1 MAEPTTVDR
10 NLAMEAVRITEATA
24 IAAARF
30 MGRGDEE
37 AADRA
42 AARAMH
48 EALSRLAIDG
58 TIVIGHAGGAE
69 DEHLF
74 VGERIGQGAGP
85 EVAVAL
91 LPLEGPTII
100 AKGEPNG
107 LSVIAMA
114 ENGGFLQI
122 PSRYMEKLAV
132 GPGLPENVVD
142 LDAEPAENLT
152 SLARATGAAI
162 SDLVVCILDR
172 PRHHELIVKIREAGA
187 RIMLI
192 ADGDV
197 AGVVAATQAESG
209 IDAYM
214 GVGGAAEGVLAAA
227 ALGCIGGQ
235 MQGRLVFGGDDE
247 KKRAAALGITE
258 LGRKYSAPEMAQG
271 DLTFAATGVTGG
283 AMLTGVRT
291 FAGCAIT
298 HSMVLRSTTGT
309 LRYVEAHR
317 NFANEARVQRAGA

>member
-1 MAEPTTVDR
+1 
-10 NLAMEAVRITEATA
+10 MEAVRITEAAA

-30 MGRGDEE
+30 LGRGDEE

-58 TIVIGHAGGAE
+58 AIVIGHEGGAE
-69 DEHLF
+69 DGLLY
-74 VGERIGQGAGP
+74 VGERIGQGVGP

-107 LSVIAMA
+107 LSVIAIA
-114 ENGGFLQI
+114 ENGGFLPI
-122 PSRYMEKLAV
+122 PSRYMEKIAV
-132 GPGLPENVVD
+132 GSGLPENVVD

-152 SLARATGAAI
+152 SLAAAKGAAI
-162 SDLVVCILDR
+162 GDLVVCILDR
-172 PRHHELIVKIREAGA
+172 PRHHDLIAKIREAGA

-197 AGVVAATQAESG
+197 AGVVAATQPESG
-209 IDAYM
+209 VDAYM
-214 GVGGAAEGVLAAA
+214 GVGGADEGVLAAA
-227 ALGCIGGQ
+227 ALRCIGGQ
-235 MQGRLVFGGDDE
+235 MHGRFVFDGDDE
-247 KKRAAALGITE
+247 KKRALALGITDLE
-258 LGRKYSAPEMAQG
+258 RKYSAPEMAGG
-271 DLTFAATGVTGG
+271 DVTFAATGVTGG
-283 AMLTGVRT
+283 AMLAGVRT
-291 FAGCAIT
+291 LAGCAIT

-309 LRYVEAHR
+309 LRYIEAHR
-317 NFANEARVQRAGA
+317 NFANEARLRRASD

>member
-1 MAEPTTVDR
+1 
-10 NLAMEAVRITEATA
+10 MEAVRITEAAA

-30 MGRGDEE
+30 LGRGDEE

-58 TIVIGHAGGAE
+58 AIVIGHGGGAE
-69 DEHLF
+69 DGLLY
-74 VGERIGQGAGP
+74 VGERIGQGVGP

-114 ENGGFLQI
+114 ENGGFLPI
-122 PSRYMEKLAV
+122 PSRYMEKIAV
-132 GPGLPENVVD
+132 GSGLPENVVD

-152 SLARATGAAI
+152 SLAAAKGAAI
-162 SDLVVCILDR
+162 GDLVVCILDR
-172 PRHHELIVKIREAGA
+172 PRHHDLIAKIREAGA

-197 AGVVAATQAESG
+197 AGVVAATQPESG
-209 IDAYM
+209 VDAYM
-214 GVGGAAEGVLAAA
+214 GVGGADEGVLAAA
-227 ALGCIGGQ
+227 ALRCIGGQ
-235 MQGRLVFGGDDE
+235 MQGRFVFGGDDE
-247 KKRAAALGITE
+247 KKQALALGITD
-258 LGRKYSAPEMAQG
+258 LGRKYSAPEMAGG
-271 DLTFAATGVTGG
+271 DVTFAATGVTGG
-283 AMLTGVRT
+283 AMLAGVRT
-291 FAGCAIT
+291 LAGCAIT

-317 NFANEARVQRAGA
+317 NFANGARLRRASD